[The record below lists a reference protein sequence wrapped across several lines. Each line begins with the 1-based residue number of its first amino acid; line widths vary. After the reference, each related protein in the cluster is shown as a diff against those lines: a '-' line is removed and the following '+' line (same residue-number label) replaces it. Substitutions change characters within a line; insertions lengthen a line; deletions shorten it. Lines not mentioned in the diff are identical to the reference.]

1 MKRLTAFAMV
11 ILMCLALVACGGQT
25 SADQPEENSTE
36 TTQMQ
41 QTSDVPQAQPT
52 SSVPQVQDMVA
63 FFDGIK
69 PYYDRVVTQ
78 ADGEKYRIMNYSLV
92 LGSEPLIDQ
101 YIDSITSADY
111 NLDLV
116 ETYVKEKEDVT
127 HKYYYITYEGEN
139 KDCFGNVA
147 YHINIAVSSYAYEGK
162 AEVTCGFAQGFEYVD
177 DGHRADFA
185 KMDVKPAKTPKP
197 TPTPTPEATPQPVT
211 NTENQPAQTTTQP
224 AQQAAVD
231 KNASPIPD
239 FTAFLN
245 RRTSEDKDR
254 YYGGTRKYY
263 QKISLDT
270 QDTVVQEVLNLLG
283 QSRYQLQLI
292 EKVQTDDRIDYN
304 YRYTGNVSM
313 DMIHSK
319 NDDSRYYNLQF
330 TVFNRTNNNGTYSI
344 HFHYSPQF
352 VEENVGYTVSVNIST
367 GASGGGGGTIGPD
380 GIFIPDHSKLQCL
393 TCDGDGDCN
402 SCGGSTYVGFGDAR
416 AKCGTCRGT
425 GDCRTCGGSG
435 TRD

>member
-1 MKRLTAFAMV
+1 MKRLAYFAMA
-11 ILMCLALVACGGQT
+11 ILMCLALAACGGRP
-25 SADQPEENSTE
+25 SDSQPAENSAE
-36 TTQMQ
+36 TIHVQ
-41 QTSDVPQAQPT
+41 QTSEAPQLQPA
-52 SSVPQVQDMVA
+52 SSAPQVQDMAA

-69 PYYDRVVTQ
+69 PYYDRVVSQ
-78 ADGEKYRIMNYSLV
+78 SDGEKYRIMNYSLV
-92 LGSEPLIDQ
+92 LGSEVLIDQ
-101 YIDSITSADY
+101 YIDAITSADY
-111 NLDLV
+111 NLNLA

-127 HKYYYITYEGEN
+127 HKYYYIAYDGEN
-139 KDCFGNVA
+139 NGYFGNVE
-147 YHINIAVSSYAYEGK
+147 YHINIAVSSYAYDGK

-185 KMDVKPAKTPKP
+185 KMNVKPAKTPE
-197 TPTPTPEATPQPVT
+197 PTPTPEATPQPEAAPG
-211 NTENQPAQTTTQP
+211 TETTQTTTQP
-224 AQQAAVD
+224 VQLAPAD
-231 KNASPIPD
+231 KNSSVIPD

-263 QKISLDT
+263 QKIPLDT
-270 QDTVVQEVLNLLG
+270 QETVVQEILNLLG
-283 QSRYQLQLI
+283 QYRYQLQLI
-292 EKVQTDDRIDYN
+292 EKVHTDNRIDYN

-330 TVFNRTNNNGTYSI
+330 TVFNRANDNGTYSV

-352 VEENVGYTVSVNIST
+352 NEENVGYTVSADIST
-367 GASGGGGGTIGPD
+367 GASGGGGGTID
-380 GIFIPDHSKLQCL
+380 HNGIFIPDHSKLQCL

-402 SCGGSTYVGFGDAR
+402 TCGGTTYVGFGDAR
-416 AKCGTCRGT
+416 AKCGTCRGS
-425 GDCRTCGGSG
+425 GDCRVCGGSG